1 MSVMSVAS
9 LPGSRTANDVHENPF
24 ASITT
29 LTIARRTGRIFVLG
43 ARTKR
48 MMGARLHVA
57 EYDEVRCIRYSW
69 RSVFDIYCYN
79 ARK

>member
-1 MSVMSVAS
+1 MLANERVMSVAS

-29 LTIARRTGRIFVLG
+29 LTIARRTGRILGCG

-48 MMGARLHVA
+48 MMGLLPCSV
-57 EYDEVRCIRYSW
+57 CGTGNW
-69 RSVFDIYCYN
+69 RSAPCSRV
-79 ARK
+79 